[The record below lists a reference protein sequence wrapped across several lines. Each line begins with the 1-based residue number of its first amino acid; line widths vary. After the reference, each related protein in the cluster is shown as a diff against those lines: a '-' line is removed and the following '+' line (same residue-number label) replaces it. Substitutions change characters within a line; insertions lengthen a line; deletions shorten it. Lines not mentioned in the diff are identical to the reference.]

1 MSLMIALQVQD
12 RLKNMQM
19 KPGGMLCQKKQIKKA
34 NLKFHVIMLI
44 SNIEGGDNMFVILIM
59 IILIVF
65 LFDFTKFRKQ
75 NQTMI
80 EQNDKI
86 ISLLEEIKNK

>member
-1 MSLMIALQVQD
+1 
-12 RLKNMQM
+12 
-19 KPGGMLCQKKQIKKA
+19 
-34 NLKFHVIMLI
+34 
-44 SNIEGGDNMFVILIM
+44 MFVILIM

-75 NQTMI
+75 NQMMI

-86 ISLLEEIKNK
+86 ITLLEEIKNK

>member
-1 MSLMIALQVQD
+1 
-12 RLKNMQM
+12 
-19 KPGGMLCQKKQIKKA
+19 
-34 NLKFHVIMLI
+34 
-44 SNIEGGDNMFVILIM
+44 MFVILIM

-86 ISLLEEIKNK
+86 ISLLEQIKNK